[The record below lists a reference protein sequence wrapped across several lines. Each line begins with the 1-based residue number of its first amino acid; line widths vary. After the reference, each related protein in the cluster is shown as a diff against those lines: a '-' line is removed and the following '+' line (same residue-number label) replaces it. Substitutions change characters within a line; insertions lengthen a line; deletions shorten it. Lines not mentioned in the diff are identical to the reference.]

1 MDCAVTLCNTILI
14 NRVIR
19 AYKYIYLIPNFALI
33 AFGIASL

>member
-19 AYKYIYLIPNFALI
+19 VIRALKIYFIL
-33 AFGIASL
+33 